1 MVKLQ
6 NQFKEVGQLEL
17 NGQDLGKLSL
27 ASVSDMTKGGHDGP
41 KIGPL
46 SAREHLKRG
55 YFGVQRRSY
64 LDENQRLTPRQRV
77 EVHHD
82 PTESSVDLIAEL
94 GGKLKQDIKGVGFA
108 SVEKAKFPDGEG
120 YVNMWYRPTIASTR
134 GPDFSKAEVIKGNG
148 HRESLDDLIWRES
161 LSRIRGTD
169 LLVVTDAP
177 ERQFDHMKHYGFKP
191 LKPKFGVPSTRAE
204 TEEKYAKRSDW
215 IYLGLKVPQS
225 LQAKYQVGIPLD
237 KVFHLLN
244 DYVREGFIDQS
255 INVKGDR
262 KFEVKRVNSAK
273 RVYDNNIRRIID
285 SAVAY
290 NGQVIVPFQ
299 DVPESQYKSLGLK
312 PLSATDASQLKDK
325 YLGLGNDVFQKVEY
339 HPPDKK

>member
-1 MVKLQ
+1 MVKLK
-6 NQFKEVGQLEL
+6 NQFKKVGHLEL
-17 NGQDLGKLSL
+17 DGKDLGELDLIHLSNMTTGGNKGPRIG
-27 ASVSDMTKGGHDGP
+27 SVTA
-41 KIGPL
+41 L
-46 SAREHLKRG
+46 EHLRRG

-64 LDENQRLTPRQRV
+64 LEPHQRLTPAQRR

-82 PTESSVDLIAEL
+82 KTENSVDVIAEL
-94 GGKLKQDIKGVGFA
+94 DGKHGIGVGFA
-108 SVEKAKFPDGEG
+108 SVEKAKFADGES

-134 GPDFSKAEVIKGNG
+134 GPDFRKGVVVKGNG

-177 ERQFDHMKHYGFKP
+177 ERQSDHMKHYGFKP

-244 DYVREGFIDQS
+244 DYVREGYIDQS
-255 INVKGDR
+255 VNVRGNR

-273 RVYDNNIRRIID
+273 KAYDNNIRRIVD
-285 SAVAY
+285 SAVSY
-290 NGQVIVPFQ
+290 NGEVIVPFQ
-299 DVPESQYKSLGLK
+299 DVLESQYKSLRLK
-312 PLSATDASQLKDK
+312 PLSATDARNLKDN
-325 YLGLGNDVFQKVEY
+325 YLGLGDAQFSKVEY
-339 HPPDKK
+339 HPPAKK

>member
-6 NQFKEVGQLEL
+6 NQYKKAGRLEIDGKYL
-17 NGQDLGKLSL
+17 GDLAV
-27 ASVSDMTKGGHDGP
+27 ASVSDMTTGGHDGP

-55 YFGVQRRSY
+55 YFGVQKRSY
-64 LDENQRLTPRQRV
+64 LEEHQRLTPRQRV

-94 GGKLKQDIKGVGFA
+94 GGKRKQDIKGVGFA
-108 SVEKAKFPDGEG
+108 SVEKAKFTDGEG

-134 GPDFSKAEVIKGNG
+134 GPDFRKGVVVKGNG

-177 ERQFDHMKHYGFKP
+177 ERQLDHMEPYGFKP
-191 LKPKFGVPSTRAE
+191 LKPKFGVPSTAAE
-204 TEEKYAKRSDW
+204 TEAEYSKRSDW
-215 IYLGLKVPQS
+215 IYLGLRVPQS
-225 LQAKYQVGIPLD
+225 LQAKYQIGLPLD

-255 INVKGDR
+255 VNVRKDR
-262 KFEVKRVNSAK
+262 EFEVKRVNSAK
-273 RVYDNNIRRIID
+273 RVYDNNIRRIVD

-290 NGQVIVPFQ
+290 NGEVIIPFQ
-299 DVPESQYKSLGLK
+299 DVPESQYKRQGLK
-312 PLSATDASQLKDK
+312 QLSATEASKLKKK
-325 YLGLGNDVFQKVEY
+325 YLGLGNDAFPKVEY
-339 HPPDKK
+339 HPPAKK